1 MITEKGKKRMDKKIL
16 DKIYEA
22 VDEDYL
28 DLTKIEE
35 AVDTEIEPVLEYLH
49 GLGVPFSEYYKAES
63 AVWSAVNIA
72 EQEAFQAGM
81 KFMLEILLNCLT

>member
-1 MITEKGKKRMDKKIL
+1 MDKKIL

-49 GLGVPFSEYYKAES
+49 GLGVPFSEYHKAES